1 MESKN
6 KALPAVVVRHHR
18 SGEGGKNNDLIL
30 DKISVIVGGRA
41 LLEDTQLKLSY
52 GRKYGLV
59 GRNGIG
65 KTCLMN
71 ALARGEFNNMPKHL
85 QILLVEQELRQTHKT
100 ALQTVLETDVERE
113 SLLAELEELS
123 KDEEAGGSSGRLVE
137 IYKRL
142 DDIDAHSAESR
153 ASAILGGL
161 GFTQQML
168 HKAIGSL
175 SGGWRVRVALARAL
189 FVQPDILL
197 LDEPTNHLDLDA
209 VMWL

>member
-1 MESKN
+1 M
-6 KALPAVVVRHHR
+6 
-18 SGEGGKNNDLIL
+18 
-30 DKISVIVGGRA
+30 
-41 LLEDTQLKLSY
+41 
-52 GRKYGLV
+52 
-59 GRNGIG
+59 
-65 KTCLMN
+65 
-71 ALARGEFNNMPKHL
+71 
-85 QILLVEQELRQTHKT
+85 
-100 ALQTVLETDVERE
+100 
-113 SLLAELEELS
+113 
-123 KDEEAGGSSGRLVE
+123 VE

-142 DDIDAHSAESR
+142 DEIDAHSAESR

-168 HKAIGSL
+168 HKAVGSL

>member
-1 MESKN
+1 MAGNSNDAMTKWKKKDKTSKEDNKNETLFQKHVEEMENKN

-41 LLEDTQLKLSY
+41 LLEDTQLKLGY

-100 ALQTVLETDVERE
+100 ALQTVL
-113 SLLAELEELS
+113 
-123 KDEEAGGSSGRLVE
+123 
-137 IYKRL
+137 
-142 DDIDAHSAESR
+142 
-153 ASAILGGL
+153 
-161 GFTQQML
+161 
-168 HKAIGSL
+168 
-175 SGGWRVRVALARAL
+175 
-189 FVQPDILL
+189 
-197 LDEPTNHLDLDA
+197 
-209 VMWL
+209 